1 MRINEY
7 ARQLSQAEID
17 AKEHRELVGGLWEE
31 VGALQFA
38 YLKGRGLLPSHRL
51 LDIGCGAL
59 RGGLHFIRYLDTGN
73 YYGMDVN
80 ASLIEAGRRE
90 LVEANLAD
98 RNPHLLVADGFAL
111 SPFATSFDFAIAV
124 SVFSHLPMNHI
135 IECLAQTRQVL
146 RPGAPF
152 LASYFEAPTK
162 AYLAPLTHPPAGI
175 VSYCSADPYHYAFEE
190 MQWMADSAQLDVTRI
205 GDWGHPRGQVML
217 SFTRRDQAKRR

>member
-7 ARQLSQAEID
+7 GRQLSQAEID

-38 YLKGRGLLPSHRL
+38 YLKVRGLLPSHRL

-59 RGGLHFIRYLDTGN
+59 RGGLHFIRYLDAGN
-73 YYGMDVN
+73 YYGLDVN

-90 LVEANLAD
+90 LDEANLAD
-98 RNPHLLVADGFAL
+98 RKPHLLVADGFEL
-111 SPFATSFDFAIAV
+111 SPFATTFDYAIAV

-135 IECLAQTRQVL
+135 IQCLAQTRQVL
-146 RPGAPF
+146 RPGAHF

-162 AYLAPLTHPPAGI
+162 AYLAPLTHPPAGM
-175 VSYCSADPYHYAFEE
+175 VSYYSADAYHYAFEE
-190 MQWMADSAQLDVTRI
+190 MQWMADTAQLDVTRI
-205 GDWGHPRGQVML
+205 GDWGHPRGQMML
-217 SFTRRDQAKRR
+217 SFARRQ